1 MALTFPAL
9 ALQMSTDDPMFW
21 IMVIVA
27 LSFVVI
33 AVAMLVIAT
42 MVGRVTKALGRLEER
57 VEPLVGKVSALS
69 EQGQL
74 LAAQGKEIA
83 AQVSQMS
90 GHLATASLH
99 FSESAAIV
107 RDEVR
112 DLKQLVGLTT
122 ETAREKVALVS
133 RTIDHTNQQL
143 LSTTSFVQTK
153 IVEPAREISAIMAG
167 LKRGLEV
174 FVAPS
179 PKPINQSYG
188 DDEMFIG

>member
-1 MALTFPAL
+1 VAFLLL
-9 ALQMSTDDPMFW
+9 ALQMKTNDPMFW

-27 LSFVVI
+27 ISFVVI
-33 AVAMLVIAT
+33 AIAMLVIAT
-42 MVGRVTKALGRLEER
+42 MVGRVTKALNRLEER
-57 VEPLVGKVSALS
+57 VEPLVEKVSGLS
-69 EQGQL
+69 EQGRMI
-74 LAAQGKEIA
+74 AVQGQEIA

-90 GHLATASLH
+90 GHLSTASLH
-99 FSESAAIV
+99 LSESAAIV
-107 RDEVR
+107 KDEMR
-112 DLKQLVGLTT
+112 ELKQLVGMTA
-122 ETAREKVALVS
+122 ETAREKVALVG
-133 RTIDHTNQQL
+133 RTIDQTNQQL

-188 DDEMFIG
+188 DDELFIG

>member
-1 MALTFPAL
+1 MAFLLL
-9 ALQMSTDDPMFW
+9 ALQMKTNDPMFW

-27 LSFVVI
+27 ISFVVI
-33 AVAMLVIAT
+33 AIAMLVIAT
-42 MVGRVTKALGRLEER
+42 MVGRVTKALNRLEER
-57 VEPLVGKVSALS
+57 VEPLVEKVSGLS
-69 EQGQL
+69 EQGRL
-74 LAAQGKEIA
+74 IAVQGQEIA

-90 GHLATASLH
+90 GHLSTASLH
-99 FSESAAIV
+99 LSESAAIV
-107 RDEVR
+107 KDEMR
-112 DLKQLVGLTT
+112 DLKQLVGMTT

-133 RTIDHTNQQL
+133 RTIDQTNQQL

-174 FVAPS
+174 FAAPS

-188 DDEMFIG
+188 DDELFIG

>member
-1 MALTFPAL
+1 MAFLLL
-9 ALQMSTDDPMFW
+9 ALQMKTNDPMFW

-33 AVAMLVIAT
+33 AIAMLVIAT
-42 MVGRVTKALGRLEER
+42 MVGRVTKALNRLEER
-57 VEPLVGKVSALS
+57 VEPLVEKVSGLS
-69 EQGQL
+69 EQGRL
-74 LAAQGKEIA
+74 IAVQGQEIA

-90 GHLATASLH
+90 SHLSTASLH
-99 FSESAAIV
+99 LSESAAIV
-107 RDEVR
+107 KDEMR
-112 DLKQLVGLTT
+112 ELKQLVGMTT

-133 RTIDHTNQQL
+133 RTIDQTNQQL
-143 LSTTSFVQTK
+143 LSTTSFVQTR

-188 DDEMFIG
+188 DDELFIG